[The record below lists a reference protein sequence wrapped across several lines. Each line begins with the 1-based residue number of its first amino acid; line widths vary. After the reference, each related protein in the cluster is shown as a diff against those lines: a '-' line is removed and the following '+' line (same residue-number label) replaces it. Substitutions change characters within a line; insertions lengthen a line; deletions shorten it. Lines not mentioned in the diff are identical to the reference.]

1 MAKSGTPKKEI
12 EISNCNCKSYCSSD
26 IYAKKENDE
35 YTFTDIRTLV
45 NFEEYKK
52 IDSNPN
58 LLDFT
63 QKDINS
69 IERSYRYKSAKF
81 FDTDYNKNTRK
92 NYKFKVMEDLYLI
105 LWNEQNIDLPSA
117 ETLVS
122 ANSALIRCPQNIPK
136 NPGNPKL
143 YPSVNWKKLN
153 DDFNEDEE
161 IKQFAFRIATIGNF
175 MPVPEDEQSLLKNL
189 GERFDKELRLIRA
202 YFNPTDSLDMKDIFS
217 DGIIEWLNRFCQNS
231 QSRNNL
237 DWENFVNKNYL
248 NGSFVDD
255 KYSVIGFDGTL
266 TQLSEMICKRSE
278 VMIEKYKICV
288 EKLGAKSEL
297 SL

>member
-1 MAKSGTPKKEI
+1 MAKSGTKKNEI
-12 EISNCNCKSYCSSD
+12 EISNCNCKNYCSSD
-26 IYAKKENDE
+26 IYAIKKNDE

-52 IDSNPN
+52 IDPN
-58 LLDFT
+58 SLDFT
-63 QKDINS
+63 QKGIDS

-81 FDTDYNKNTRK
+81 FDTDYNKNTRE

-122 ANSALIRCPQNIPK
+122 ANSALIRCRENIPK

-143 YPSVNWKKLN
+143 YPSVNWEKLKV
-153 DDFNEDEE
+153 DFNEDEE
-161 IKQFAFRIATIGNF
+161 IKQFAFHIATIGNF

-237 DWENFVNKNYL
+237 DWENFVDKNYL
-248 NGSFVDD
+248 KGSFVDEN
-255 KYSVIGFDGTL
+255 YSVIGFNGKL

-278 VMIEKYKICV
+278 VMIEKYKICF
-288 EKLGAKSEL
+288 EKLGAESEL

>member
-52 IDSNPN
+52 IDPN
-58 LLDFT
+58 SLDFT

-81 FDTDYNKNTRK
+81 FDIDYNKNTRE
-92 NYKFKVMEDLYLI
+92 NYKFKVMEYLYLI

-122 ANSALIRCPQNIPK
+122 ANSALIRCRGDIPK

-143 YPSVNWKKLN
+143 YPSVNWNKLN
-153 DDFNEDEE
+153 DDFKEDEE

>member
-1 MAKSGTPKKEI
+1 MANSEI
-12 EISNCNCKSYCSSD
+12 DNLEISNCDLEGYCCSD
-26 IYAKKENDE
+26 IYGKKENDE

-45 NFEEYKK
+45 NFEKYKK
-52 IDSNPN
+52 IDPN
-58 LLDFT
+58 SLDFT
-63 QKDINS
+63 QEDINS
-69 IERSYRYKSAKF
+69 IERFYRYKSAKF

-92 NYKFKVMEDLYLI
+92 KYKFKVMKDLYLV
-105 LWNEQNIDLPSA
+105 LWESQSIDLPSA
-117 ETLVS
+117 ETLIS
-122 ANSALIRCPQNIPK
+122 ANSALIRCRTGVPK
-136 NPGNPKL
+136 KPGNPKL
-143 YPSVNWKKLN
+143 YPSVNWNKMREY
-153 DDFNEDEE
+153 FTEDKE
-161 IKQFAFRIATIGNF
+161 IEQFLFCIATIGNF
-175 MPVPEDEQSLLKNL
+175 MPVPEDEQFLLKNL

-231 QSRNNL
+231 QSRNNW
-237 DWENFVNKNYL
+237 DWKNFVDKNYL
-248 NGSFVDD
+248 KGSFVDEN
-255 KYSVIGFDGTL
+255 YSVIGFDGTL